1 MQQEVL
7 SKQLDLSALLHD
19 LSNSLKGV
27 SLIVNQLI
35 DGAYGYSLE
44 EIRPFLLALRDTND
58 RSMIGSNA
66 IW

>member
-19 LSNSLKGV
+19 VSKSFKGASLD
-27 SLIVNQLI
+27 LNQLI

-44 EIRPFLLALRDTND
+44 EIRPFLIALQQYE
-58 RSMIGSNA
+58 
-66 IW
+66 